1 MTLDPLRLAAVF
13 PRRAAGADITHLI
26 HDRDAKL
33 TTAFD
38 AVFTSEDITVAKA
51 PPRSPDYTPHPER
64 FTRSARK
71 ECTDRVLLFDRGHAQ
86 KILRTTTHTT
96 STAAAPPRPTPTIR
110 RRPHQRVP
118 PSRLTVRK
126 IPAHNQRS
134 RLKRYGV
141 PQAAGPV
148 RRAVRGVTCRDAE
161 ADRHP

>member
-1 MTLDPLRLAAVF
+1 MTLAPLRLAAVF

-96 STAAAPPRPTPTIR
+96 STAAAPAKADADKPSQAPSTSTTEPADRKENPSSQPAKPSQALR
-110 RRPHQRVP
+110 GS
-118 PSRLTVRK
+118 PSR
-126 IPAHNQRS
+126 
-134 RLKRYGV
+134 
-141 PQAAGPV
+141 GPV